1 MPVETTEE
9 TKRSFRSP
17 VAWLLGRQLLASLKS
32 IALYSAFGHQ
42 IDAKRW
48 MSAGEID
55 LSGYGGGKDEFWFD
69 YIADVGDG
77 QRAVYSVGAM
87 VLAHW
92 SAEEPLRVGTRLSLE
107 ASDEKAKLPRGAFLF
122 VGGDTCY
129 HISDY
134 ATLADRFQRPLRWA
148 YEDLE
153 KIGHKPVEDRP
164 LVGIPG
170 NHDYYDSLNGF
181 YLQFRKPSPGVEDRD
196 WVDKPKDMVTARLFL
211 KGFRR
216 IQEASYVALR
226 LPFHWRLWGLDTQH
240 GELDQRQ
247 KYFFRGLMEKD
258 GTPPSK
264 LIVATPEPTTVF
276 GRHCRPDA
284 AVAKSFED
292 VGLKRPFLE
301 PAEDGTREQLPDGVC
316 RLDLSGD
323 VHHYARY
330 LGGDPDGSSHYAS
343 VVSGGGGAFLH
354 PTVTN
359 FDELPAETIYPDPE
373 HSHREVTRRL
383 LNPWNIVRGGY
394 VWLAGALVALVLVLG
409 MAVAESSRDATNRLL
424 GGLGLAP
431 LGVDP
436 KSDLSALEPIFEV
449 PRISAENSPTLWHP
463 ELGFVFL
470 FVALMGLGAWQSHRW
485 CRRARGVTGSG
496 WDVVGAGRYWGVYLV
511 LSVALMLSMGTAAV
525 TVAGC
530 NSGGEG
536 GLWTC
541 IAKSFGVTSD
551 ASVCSALHPLTSSFL
566 FLVFLGVTGG
576 AFYWS
581 REYSDALVHQAR
593 LRSLKYRDFTLLWYL
608 MVFAVAA
615 LCFGAWRYGGD
626 PLAVVVSDV
635 IFLIVVLFLGLGL
648 PGLGLVV
655 GAQRHGWRGKLG
667 FLFLGIWHLI
677 LQVTLPV
684 LLALYCDPWWWSL
697 VVVAAVA
704 LVSASTW
711 RWTRWGSFGKWGLL
725 SIWLLLGISVLALAS
740 VFAGWSLAAGNP
752 PLLTVPRLL
761 LALVLGAVLSCVW
774 FGWYLAV
781 SVPFNGHNNEAGGGS
796 RLEKYKQMIRFRVT
810 KDELTGYVIAFD
822 EPVTSVR
829 DLRPKVVDVFR
840 IRVPKRSDAT
850 SS

>member
-1 MPVETTEE
+1 MPVENREE
-9 TKRSFRSP
+9 KERSFRSP
-17 VAWLLGRQLLASLKS
+17 VAWLLGRQLLASLKG
-32 IALYSAFGHQ
+32 IALYWAFGHQ
-42 IDAKRW
+42 ITPKRW

-55 LSGYGGGKDEFWFD
+55 LSGHAGGKDEFWFD

-92 SAEEPLRVGTRLSLE
+92 DAEEPLRVGTRLSLE

-134 ATLADRFQRPLRWA
+134 ATLANRFQTPLRWA

-153 KIGHKPVEDRP
+153 KRGLKPAEDRP
-164 LVGIPG
+164 IVGIPG

-181 YLQFRKPSPGVEDRD
+181 YLQFRKPSPGVADRD
-196 WVDKPKDMVTARLFL
+196 WENKPDPDMVTARLYL

-216 IQEASYVALR
+216 IQEASYVALK
-226 LPFHWRLWGLDTQH
+226 LPFDWRLWGLDTQH
-240 GELDQRQ
+240 GELDDRQ
-247 KYFFRGLMEKD
+247 KAFFCGLKEN
-258 GTPPSK
+258 GSAPSK

-276 GRHCRPDA
+276 GRYCRADS

-292 VGLKRPFLE
+292 VGLQRPFLK
-301 PAEDGTREQLPDGVC
+301 PAEDGSREELPDGVC
-316 RLDLSGD
+316 RLDLSGN

-330 LGGDPDGSSHYAS
+330 LGGDPEGSSRYAS

-354 PTVTN
+354 PTVTD
-359 FDELPAETIYPDPE
+359 FGELKPKRIYPDQE
-373 HSHREVTRRL
+373 CSFREVTRRL
-383 LNPWNIVRGGY
+383 LNPLNVFWGGY
-394 VWLAGALVALVLVLG
+394 VWLAGALVALVLLLG

-424 GGLGLAP
+424 GRLGLAP
-431 LGVDP
+431 LGVDSE
-436 KSDLSALEPIFEV
+436 SDLSALEPIFEV

-470 FVALMGLGAWQSHRW
+470 FVALVGLGAWQSHRW
-485 CRRARGVTGSG
+485 CRRARGVAGSG

-530 NSGGEG
+530 SSGGDA

-593 LRSLKYRDFTLLWYL
+593 LRSLRYRDYSLLWYL
-608 MVFAVAA
+608 LLFALAI
-615 LCFGAWRYGGD
+615 LCFGVWRYGRD

-635 IFLIVVLFLGLGL
+635 IFLIVVLLLGLGL

-655 GAQRHGWRGKLG
+655 GGQRHKWKGKLG
-667 FLFLGIWHLI
+667 FLLLGIWHLM

-684 LLALYCDPWWWSL
+684 LLALYCDPWWSL
-697 VVVAAVA
+697 VVVLSVAVA
-704 LVSASTW
+704 SASTW
-711 RWTRWGSFGKWGLL
+711 RWTKWGSFAKHGLL
-725 SIWLLLGISVLALAS
+725 AIWLLLGVGVLA
-740 VFAGWSLAAGNP
+740 FALSFALRATEAGDP
-752 PLLTVPRLL
+752 PGLTVPRLL

-810 KDELTGYVIAFD
+810 KDDLTGYVVGFD
-822 EPVTSVR
+822 EPVEDVR
-829 DLRPKVVDVFR
+829 KLRPKVVDVFR
-840 IRVPKRSDAT
+840 IRVPDAPDQT
-850 SS
+850 